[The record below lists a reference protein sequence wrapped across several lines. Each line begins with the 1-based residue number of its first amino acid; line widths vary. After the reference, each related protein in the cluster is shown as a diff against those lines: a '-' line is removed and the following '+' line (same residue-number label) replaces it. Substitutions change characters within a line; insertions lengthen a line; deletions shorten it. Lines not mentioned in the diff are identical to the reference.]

1 MKPSQM
7 KVVLG
12 IGVTLILGVLILF
25 AFMQQSP
32 ENEKITVSS
41 KEFTEQLILGN
52 IMKVLLEENGFTVDD
67 NLGLSGTMLN
77 HMALVNGEIDVYM
90 EYSGTAYVVILNK
103 EDVIRDPDEIYNIV
117 KQEYKEKWNLIW
129 LNRAEFDNTYTLM
142 MKEEKADKLGIT
154 TISDLAAYVNEYP
167 EELRFAT
174 NAEFFARPDGF
185 TALEEYYDFNF
196 PQENVKKMGT
206 GITYLAL
213 EESEVDVAMGFAT
226 DGRIQ
231 KFGFVILE
239 DNKQFF
245 PIYNP
250 APVISEDMIEKYP
263 ELLELLNQ
271 IGPRLSTTEMIE
283 MNYKVDVLGKKTDN
297 VAREWLEEEGLVK

>member
-7 KVVLG
+7 KVALG
-12 IGVTLILGVLILF
+12 IGVVLILGVLILF

-250 APVISEDMIEKYP
+250 APVISEDVIEKYP

-283 MNYKVDVLGKKTDN
+283 MNYKVDVLGKKTEN

>member
-7 KVVLG
+7 KVALG

-103 EDVIRDPDEIYNIV
+103 EDIIRDPDEIYNIV

-142 MKEEKADKLGIT
+142 MKEEKADKLGIA

-250 APVISEDMIEKYP
+250 APVISEDVIEKYP

-283 MNYKVDVLGKKTDN
+283 MNYKVDVLGKKTEN

>member
-7 KVVLG
+7 KVALG

-103 EDVIRDPDEIYNIV
+103 EDIIRDPDEIYNIV

-250 APVISEDMIEKYP
+250 APVISEDVIEKYP

-283 MNYKVDVLGKKTDN
+283 MNYKVDVLGKKTEN

>member
-7 KVVLG
+7 KVALG

-103 EDVIRDPDEIYNIV
+103 EDIIRDPDEIYNIV

-142 MKEEKADKLGIT
+142 MKEEKADKLEII

-185 TALEEYYDFNF
+185 TTLEEYYDFNF

-250 APVISEDMIEKYP
+250 APVISEDVIEKYP

-283 MNYKVDVLGKKTDN
+283 MNYKVDVLGKKTEN

>member
-1 MKPSQM
+1 M
-7 KVVLG
+7 KVALG
-12 IGVTLILGVLILF
+12 IGVALILGVLILF

-174 NAEFFARPDGF
+174 NAEFFSRPDGF
-185 TALEEYYDFNF
+185 TALEEHYDFNF

-250 APVISEDMIEKYP
+250 APVVSGDVIERYP
-263 ELLELLNQ
+263 DVLELLNQ

-283 MNYKVDVLGKKTDN
+283 MNYKVDVLGKKTEN
-297 VAREWLEEEGLVK
+297 VAREWLEEEGLIK

>member
-103 EDVIRDPDEIYNIV
+103 EDIIRDPDEIYNIV

-142 MKEEKADKLGIT
+142 MKEEKADKLGIA

-185 TALEEYYDFNF
+185 TALEEHYDFNF

-250 APVISEDMIEKYP
+250 APVISEDVIEKYP

-283 MNYKVDVLGKKTDN
+283 MNYKVDVLGKKTEN

>member
-7 KVVLG
+7 KVALG
-12 IGVTLILGVLILF
+12 IGVVLILGVLILF

-103 EDVIRDPDEIYNIV
+103 EDIIRDPDEIYNIV

-250 APVISEDMIEKYP
+250 APVISEDVIEKYP

-283 MNYKVDVLGKKTDN
+283 MNYKVDVLGKKTEN